1 MNYKSILRI
10 AQELEESGYSN
21 YAKDI
26 LDEAIELQNIS
37 VQSAEEAPTIQPQE
51 QVTQSDVDKFL
62 GAVLY
67 NLASHNNIKFND
79 QGNLDLESIRAI
91 VNSFEQ
97 ELQNADMS

>member
-26 LDEAIELQNIS
+26 
-37 VQSAEEAPTIQPQE
+37 
-51 QVTQSDVDKFL
+51 
-62 GAVLY
+62 
-67 NLASHNNIKFND
+67 KFND
-79 QGNLDLESIRAI
+79 QGTLELESIRAI

-97 ELQNADMS
+97 ELTNADMS

>member
-37 VQSAEEAPTIQPQE
+37 VQSAEAPIPEPNQE
-51 QVTQSDVDKFL
+51 EVTQTDVDKFL
-62 GAVLY
+62 GAVFY
-67 NLASHNNIKFND
+67 NLASHNNLKFND
-79 QGNLDLESIRAI
+79 QGTLELESIRAI

-97 ELQNADMS
+97 ELTNADMS